1 MAAINGYNKNV
12 GQPDTTADGDEGWLQ
27 TEIGGSHEG
36 GACYIPSICSRRLT
50 ARVMSSAKRLWSRRK
65 SGRPS
70 ERSS

>member
-1 MAAINGYNKNV
+1 MAAIDGCDKNA
-12 GQPDTTADGDEGWLQ
+12 GQPDTAADGDKGWLQ

-36 GACYIPSICSRRLT
+36 GACYIPKICSRWET
-50 ARVMSSAKRLWSRRK
+50 ARDISSTKRLWSRRK